1 MRSSLRRGSLCSFPS
16 FRPLGALASVALL
29 LVMCGDA
36 QHPPAQVPPLTTAEP
51 PAAQASSAEA
61 PPPVVTTPLT
71 EPTAL
76 SEADQ
81 KRDAETAAKIAT
93 IVDAWSNVDA
103 RLTHDGKRVVYRS
116 NRDGVWQLYV
126 ADAAKPSEAA
136 KKLTSGANRV
146 VEFEITPDDKYAV
159 FTSDEGADE
168 NFRIYRV
175 ALDGSALT
183 TLTPGEKMR
192 RVHPVVARR
201 KNVIVYAGAASNER
215 AERIF
220 VQSVEGGEPR
230 VVYTDPFP
238 AVVVDVDPQGTQA
251 LFIRTV
257 GISERLLFQVDL
269 VSGRATRMYP
279 EEGRKITV
287 TDAAFSSDG
296 KRIFIGT
303 DDGTDAAH
311 VLAIDAGS
319 VAGTAPP
326 PIKARFKEEHFAAA
340 SIEHIVASEV
350 GDKLAVT
357 INAGNRSEVR
367 ILDARTL
374 KKIVDVRTPLGT
386 TWSVAFSADGR
397 SVPLALSTPDR
408 PADLVVADAATG
420 TTKPLRDEKRDKM
433 PALAPVDVETLK
445 LAAHD
450 GLRIPVNVYLPKAR
464 PGKLPVLVSVHG
476 GPAGSYRVQWREST
490 RWWTSQ
496 GYAVVEPNV
505 RGSTG
510 FGRAYEKGDDKE
522 KRIEAF
528 KDLETVNK
536 WVRAQAWADP
546 ERIVIMGGSYG
557 GYSVL
562 IALTRQQ
569 PLWAA
574 GVDLFGV
581 SNLRSLFRTTSA
593 FIRSIL
599 TDEFGDLDKESA
611 LLDEYSPLKDAGK
624 MTVPLFVY
632 AGANDP
638 RVPKSESDAVVAAVR
653 ASKVPVEYMVAS
665 NEGHSLDRRENRVA
679 FLARVTRFLGD
690 HLKK

>member
-1 MRSSLRRGSLCSFPS
+1 MRSSITIAGSLAATSLF
-16 FRPLGALASVALL
+16 

-36 QHPPAQVPPLTTAEP
+36 HRPLAVAPLTTAEP
-51 PAAQASSAEA
+51 PPAQATSAEA
-61 PPPVVTTPLT
+61 PPPPVVTTPLT
-71 EPTAL
+71 EPTTL

-81 KRDAETAAKIAT
+81 KRDAETAAKVAP

-126 ADAAKPSEAA
+126 ADASKPGEAA
-136 KKLTSGANRV
+136 KKLTSSADRV
-146 VEFEITPDDKYAV
+146 AEFDLTPDDKYAV

-175 ALDGSALT
+175 ALDGSAMT

-201 KNVIVYAGAASNER
+201 RSVMVYAAAQHGER
-215 AERIF
+215 AERVI
-220 VQSVEGGEPR
+220 VQSTDGGEAK

-238 AVVVDVDPQGTQA
+238 GAVVDVDPQGAQA
-251 LFIRTV
+251 LFLRTV
-257 GISERLLFQVDL
+257 SASEKVLLRIDL
-269 VSGRATRMYP
+269 ASGRATRLYP
-279 EEGRKITV
+279 EEGRQVTV
-287 TDAAFSSDG
+287 SDAAFSADG

-303 DDGTDAAH
+303 DDGTDAAY
-311 VLAIDAGS
+311 VFAIDAGAA
-319 VAGTAPP
+319 AGSAPP
-326 PIKARFKEEHFAAA
+326 SIKARFKEDHFAAA
-340 SIEHIVASEV
+340 SVDSVHASEV
-350 GDKLAVT
+350 GEKLAVT
-357 INAGNRSEVR
+357 VNAGNRSEVR

-374 KKIVDVRTPLGT
+374 KKIADVKTPLGT
-386 TWSVAFSADGR
+386 AWAVGFSADGLR
-397 SVPLALSTPDR
+397 VPITLSTPER
-408 PADLVVADAATG
+408 PAEILLADAATG
-420 TTKPLRDEKRDKM
+420 AVKPLRDESHDKSL
-433 PALAPVDVETLK
+433 ALAPIEVDTPK
-445 LAAHD
+445 IPAHD
-450 GLRIPVNVYLPKAR
+450 GLRIPLNVYLPKPR
-464 PGKLPVLVSVHG
+464 TGKLPVIVSVHG

-510 FGRAYEKGDDKE
+510 FGRAYEKADNKE
-522 KRIEAF
+522 KRVDAF

-546 ERIVIMGGSYG
+546 DRIVVMGGSYG
-557 GYSVL
+557 GYMVL

-574 GVDLFGV
+574 GVDMFGV

-599 TDEFGDLDKESA
+599 TDEFGDLDKEGA
-611 LLDEYSPLKDAGK
+611 LLDEYSPLQDAAK
-624 MTVPLFVY
+624 ISVPLFVY
-632 AGANDP
+632 AGANDA
-638 RVPKSESDAVVAAVR
+638 RVPKSESDAVVAAAR
-653 ASKVPVEYMVAS
+653 AGKLPVEYMLAN

-690 HLKK
+690 RLKK